1 MKCVS
6 KRVLYIVMITLF
18 VSSCNVTQV
27 VVSKNDFPETM
38 MRVQQELNKK
48 GYQMTR
54 IQALDQGLAKAGY
67 DIENYRIIF
76 FGNSLDFDI
85 VQQRNPELTVFLP
98 LSVTVYED
106 DGRVYIQSMPFS
118 MAQKATQDREYLA
131 MVTRWKQDV
140 DQAIQL
146 AALPAP

>member
-1 MKCVS
+1 MKWCS
-6 KRVLYIVMITLF
+6 MSALYILMVTLF
-18 VSSCNVTQV
+18 LSACNLTQV
-27 VVSKNDFPETM
+27 VVSKNDFPDTM

-48 GYQMTR
+48 GYQVTR

-85 VQQRNPELTVFLP
+85 VQQRYPELTVFLP
-98 LSVTVYED
+98 LSVTVYEN

-118 MAQKATQDREYLA
+118 MAQKATQDHEYLA
-131 MVTRWKQDV
+131 MVARWKNDV

-146 AALPAP
+146 AAVPSP